1 MKDEFWF
8 CKISGCEALH
18 ERCWEDCPNG
28 IGRCID
34 CEYWDLCR
42 GMLHDGIGCYEPSD
56 TKKVSDTITAMIN
69 KFGEDS
75 QIDVA
80 VEEMSELIKELI
92 KYKRS
97 KIHFRE
103 RHAAS
108 RDHVVEEIGDV
119 MFMME
124 YLKSIFQITDEEIRK
139 TIVTKAIR
147 TKERYLYGKDN

>member
-1 MKDEFWF
+1 MNDCRDCHFW
-8 CKISGCEALH
+8 KS
-18 ERCWEDCPNG
+18 
-28 IGRCID
+28 
-34 CEYWDLCR
+34 CR
-42 GMLHDGIGCYEPSD
+42 GMRKSENCFCPSARY
-56 TKKVSDTITAMIN
+56 TVTSTISAMLE

-103 RHAAS
+103 KQAAS
-108 RDHVVEEIGDV
+108 REHVVEEIGDV

-124 YLKSIFQITDEEIRK
+124 YLKQIFGISGDEIDR
-139 TIVTKAIR
+139 IVEQKAER
-147 TKERYLYGKDN
+147 TKGRYIDAKE

>member
-1 MKDEFWF
+1 MEKST
-8 CKISGCEALH
+8 CNTC
-18 ERCWEDCPNG
+18 R
-28 IGRCID
+28 
-34 CEYWDLCR
+34 YWDLCR

-56 TKKVSDTITAMIN
+56 ETIINTTISSMLN

-75 QIDVA
+75 QIDVCI
-80 VEEMSELIKELI
+80 EEMSELVKELI

-103 RHAAS
+103 KQAAS

-124 YLKSIFQITDEEIRK
+124 YMKRIFEITDSEIQN
-139 TIVTKAIR
+139 TVVQKAKR
-147 TKERYLYGKDN
+147 TKERYIDAKDS

>member
-1 MKDEFWF
+1 MENKICNN
-8 CKISGCEALH
+8 CK
-18 ERCWEDCPNG
+18 
-28 IGRCID
+28 
-34 CEYWDLCR
+34 YWDLCR

-56 TKKVSDTITAMIN
+56 STVISDTITAMLE

-80 VEEMSELIKELI
+80 IEEMSELTKELI

-103 RHAAS
+103 KQAAS
-108 RDHVVEEIGDV
+108 REHVVEEIGDV

-124 YLKSIFQITDEEIRK
+124 YLKRIFGVTEIEIQQ
-139 TIVTKAIR
+139 TVVQKAKR
-147 TKERYLYGKDN
+147 TKERYINAKNR